1 MKVFLINLDVD
12 KERLAVADAQLQ
24 RLGVEY
30 ERIPAVYGKA
40 LSEAERRVAVN
51 RFRWW
56 CAIGRP
62 ILSGEIGC
70 ALSHYHIYRRLIDE
84 SIPYACILED
94 DVVLEREFKD
104 QLAFVES
111 RLSPKD
117 PDVILLSN
125 HTKEYC
131 TTQCLKEASSNFFAE
146 GYVVTN
152 AAAKALLEEN
162 LPLQV
167 PVNHWSR
174 WVRLRAIRLYH
185 AFPTVCS
192 QDWTSFVSNMKDES
206 WVATKE
212 LSWVKFLARKMKRTV
227 GKSMDNAGLYLR
239 KWRREKR

>member
-12 KERLAVADAQLQ
+12 KKRLAVADAQLRQ
-24 RLGVEY
+24 LGVEY

-62 ILSGEIGC
+62 ILPGEIGC

-125 HTKEYC
+125 HTKEC
-131 TTQCLKEASSNFFAE
+131 CSTQCLKEASSIFFCR
-146 GYVVTN
+146 G
-152 AAAKALLEEN
+152 
-162 LPLQV
+162 
-167 PVNHWSR
+167 
-174 WVRLRAIRLYH
+174 
-185 AFPTVCS
+185 VCCDQCRS
-192 QDWTSFVSNMKDES
+192 KG
-206 WVATKE
+206 
-212 LSWVKFLARKMKRTV
+212 LV
-227 GKSMDNAGLYLR
+227 GGEPPITGSC
-239 KWRREKR
+239 